1 MNLVNNSCIGSYIT
15 QKISPDG
22 FHNPFQWCQIDFD
35 SMYYMIKNWSSI
47 NWFNYE
53 LIKDDKWNFSIII
66 DNHIKVNYIH
76 YKFDKNALFPIVKGT
91 EVFYCKIWEYIVE
104 KYETRIKRMLKYNE
118 EPIFILANIHD
129 YEINY
134 YTIEEQNKIIEL
146 NKYKTIIAFSKN
158 TKMTSDNSEVINYN
172 TVYKINGALPGEFIL
187 KHSKFLHHS
196 K

>member
-22 FHNPFQWCQIDFD
+22 FHNPFQWCQIDFE

-53 LIKDDKWNFSIII
+53 LVKDDKWNFSIII

-76 YKFDKNALFPIVKGT
+76 YRFDKNALSPIVKGT
-91 EVFYCKIWEYIVE
+91 EVFYCKIWEYIIE
-104 KYETRIKRMLKYNE
+104 KYETRIKRMLKLNE

-129 YEINY
+129 YEINH

-187 KHSKFLHHS
+187 NHSKILSHS